1 MVQSVNDSTEG
12 GRNKTDWINVN
23 CLLVGDAGV
32 GKTSIL
38 NRYVKKKFD

>member
-1 MVQSVNDSTEG
+1 MVQSVNESTDS
-12 GRNKTDWINVN
+12 RNKTDWINVN